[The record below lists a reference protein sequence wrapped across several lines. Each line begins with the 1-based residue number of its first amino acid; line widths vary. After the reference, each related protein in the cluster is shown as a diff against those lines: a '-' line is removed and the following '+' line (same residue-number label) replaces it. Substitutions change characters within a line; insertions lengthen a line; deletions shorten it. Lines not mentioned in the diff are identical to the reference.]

1 MKLRFVMFLATLSV
15 LFGSSLQSVAAPS
28 APTLT
33 HSISG
38 LTVTTS
44 WTSVP
49 GATEYKLSYAPIP
62 YTGTDS
68 IASLNV
74 GGVTSF
80 TTNLWEGAAFYIA
93 VQAGDGNEFSEFS
106 NIDNFSL
113 NPSSVNLSGNWNITE
128 TFGPNNC
135 DYPIGVQYDYYVTFT
150 QSGNSITADGY
161 SSELLSG
168 NLVGNTATLT
178 SSYED
183 NEGGEYYAEIDTMK
197 LTILP
202 DNTISGSYSVISGN
216 KPGVYAGCSI
226 NNSFIGVKTDL
237 IPVED

>member
-1 MKLRFVMFLATLSV
+1 MKIRFIMLLATLSV
-15 LFGSSLQSVAAPS
+15 LLGSSVQLTAAPS

-62 YTGTDS
+62 YTGPES

-80 TTNLWEGAAFYIA
+80 TASLWEGAAFYIA
-93 VQAGDGNEFSEFS
+93 VQAGDGNEFSEYS
-106 NIDNFSL
+106 NIDSFALVSA
-113 NPSSVNLSGNWNITE
+113 SVNLSGNWKITE

-135 DYPIGVQYDYYVTFT
+135 AYPVGAQYNYYVIFT

-202 DNTISGSYSVISGN
+202 DNSISGSYSVISGD
-216 KPGVYAGCSI
+216 KPGDYSGCST
-226 NNSFIGVKTDL
+226 NNSFVGTKTDS
-237 IPVED
+237 IPKDD

>member
-1 MKLRFVMFLATLSV
+1 MKLRFIMSLVTLSV
-15 LFGSSLQSVAAPS
+15 LLGSSVQLIAAPS
-28 APTLT
+28 PPTLT

-38 LTVTTS
+38 FTVTAS

-62 YTGTDS
+62 YTGPES

-80 TTNLWEGAAFYIA
+80 TANLWEGAAFYIA
-93 VQAGDGNEFSEFS
+93 VQAGDGNEFSEYS

-113 NPSSVNLSGNWNITE
+113 ASSSENLSGYWHITE

-135 DYPIGVQYDYYVTFT
+135 AYPVGVQYDYYVTFT
-150 QSGNSITADGY
+150 QSGNSITADR
-161 SSELLSG
+161 SSDLLSG

-202 DNTISGSYSVISGN
+202 DNSISGSYSVISGN
-216 KPGVYAGCSI
+216 KPGDYSGCST
-226 NNSFIGVKTDL
+226 NNSFIGTKTDS
-237 IPVED
+237 IPKDD

>member
-1 MKLRFVMFLATLSV
+1 MKIRFVTLLATLFV
-15 LFGSSLQSVAAPS
+15 LLGSSVQLTAAPS

-62 YTGTDS
+62 YTGPES

-74 GGVTSF
+74 GGITSF
-80 TTNLWEGAAFYIA
+80 TANLWEGAAFYIA
-93 VQAGDGNEFSEFS
+93 VQAGNGNEFSEYS
-106 NIDNFSL
+106 NIDNITIAASAE
-113 NPSSVNLSGNWNITE
+113 NLSGNWRITE
-128 TFGPNNC
+128 TWGPNNC
-135 DYPIGVQYDYYVTFT
+135 DYPVGTQYDYYVTFT
-150 QSGNSITADGY
+150 QSGNSITADR
-161 SSELLSG
+161 SSDLLSG

-178 SSYED
+178 SSYVDDTEED
-183 NEGGEYYAEIDTMK
+183 EYYAEIDTMK

-202 DNTISGSYSVISGN
+202 GNKISGSHSVISGD
-216 KPGVYAGCSI
+216 KPGDYSGCSI

>member
-1 MKLRFVMFLATLSV
+1 MKLRFIMSLVTLSV
-15 LFGSSLQSVAAPS
+15 LLGSSVQLIAAPS
-28 APTLT
+28 PPTLT

-38 LTVTTS
+38 FTVTAS

-62 YTGTDS
+62 YTGPES

-80 TTNLWEGAAFYIA
+80 TANLWEGAAFYIA
-93 VQAGDGNEFSEFS
+93 VQAGDGNEFSEYS

-113 NPSSVNLSGNWNITE
+113 ASSSENLSGYWHITE

-135 DYPIGVQYDYYVTFT
+135 AYPVGVQYDYYVTFT
-150 QSGNSITADGY
+150 QSGNSITADR
-161 SSELLSG
+161 SSDLLSG

-178 SSYED
+178 RSYED

-202 DNTISGSYSVISGN
+202 DNSISGSYSVISGN
-216 KPGVYAGCSI
+216 KPGDYSGCST
-226 NNSFIGVKTDL
+226 NNSFIGTKTDS
-237 IPVED
+237 IPKDD

>member
-1 MKLRFVMFLATLSV
+1 MKLRFIISLATISV
-15 LFGSSLQSVAAPS
+15 LLGSSVHSVAAPA

-62 YTGTDS
+62 YTGPES

-80 TTNLWEGAAFYIA
+80 TANLWEGAAFYIA
-93 VQAGDGNEFSEFS
+93 VQAGNGGEFSEYS
-106 NIDNFSL
+106 NIDNFALVSA
-113 NPSSVNLSGNWNITE
+113 SVNISGNWHITE

-135 DYPIGVQYDYYVTFT
+135 AYPVGVQYDYYVTFT
-150 QSGNSITADGY
+150 QSGNSITANK
-161 SSELLSG
+161 SSDLLNG

-202 DNTISGSYSVISGN
+202 DNSISGSYSVISGD
-216 KPGVYAGCSI
+216 KPGDYSGCST
-226 NNSFIGVKTDL
+226 NN
-237 IPVED
+237 